1 MIEEAK
7 RQEFNE
13 RRKMRQTQASSVF
26 ESNQDVKQTVK
37 AEREKIKALLES
49 QKKEA
54 FDEKQK
60 MYLKMKHEQ
69 EVSKKRK
76 SEQMAQTSRV
86 INQKIETKNRQA
98 LQVEQ
103 ETRELEA
110 MEQKYL
116 QNLQHTYNKEKEAAQ
131 SLRKLK

>member
-1 MIEEAK
+1 MRKIQHQKELNMIEEAK

-13 RRKMRQTQASSVF
+13 RRKMRQSHASSVF
-26 ESNQDVKQTVK
+26 DSNIDVKQTVK

-69 EVSKKRK
+69 EISKKRK
-76 SEQMAQTSRV
+76 SE
-86 INQKIETKNRQA
+86 
-98 LQVEQ
+98 
-103 ETRELEA
+103 
-110 MEQKYL
+110 
-116 QNLQHTYNKEKEAAQ
+116 
-131 SLRKLK
+131 

>member
-116 QNLQHTYNKEKEAAQ
+116 QNLQHTYNKEKEAA
-131 SLRKLK
+131 